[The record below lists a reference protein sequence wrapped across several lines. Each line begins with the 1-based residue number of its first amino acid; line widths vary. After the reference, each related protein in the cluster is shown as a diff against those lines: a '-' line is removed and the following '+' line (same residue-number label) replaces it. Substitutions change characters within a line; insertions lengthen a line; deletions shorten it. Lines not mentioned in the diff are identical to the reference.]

1 MGVKGALDAY
11 CNSNKCYLCD
21 TVQTTNDFTIKC
33 QYNEC
38 DKAFHAVCGL
48 FGDCYLLAHKSQK
61 NAMFEFKFYCKT
73 HKYLVFEHDDGKKME
88 IKFDNLGQHL
98 VNIKKLQSKLDKI
111 KLTADRVEE
120 YELTQRGIIS
130 HSTNSYKECGNVR
143 LKKKKHRK
151 RKNKEKYEYD
161 ESEDSLM
168 TDISMDSVSRRHR
181 SKPRSFKTRKS
192 SKSRLKKK
200 RKRSAKEF
208 ETESNILSEHQ
219 NQSVSDFEEQEFTMR
234 KTRSS
239 SKKQKPKQN
248 AANVEK
254 NVYKK
259 TKKIEQIRMATDI
272 WAEQYQYGGG
282 EIKWPV
288 IKRNGWFM
296 AIPRLKLPKGNK
308 FRYSHKER
316 KAKQELIQK
325 EKEKKTQ
332 KIEMI
337 KEKEQEIES
346 VVGGNNV
353 QWDMFMDAINAK
365 EAELAQSEMK
375 EQSKNKNVKKKKK
388 KTDKNKNMAKYNK
401 YKTGG
406 ENWEFVETMPPVLV
420 DAGECRICPLCK
432 KTKHANVSKPNWQK
446 HLHAKHQFK
455 CKKCKL
461 MFTRHPIL
469 IKHLEQCNV

>member
-1 MGVKGALDAY
+1 MG
-11 CNSNKCYLCD
+11 
-21 TVQTTNDFTIKC
+21 
-33 QYNEC
+33 
-38 DKAFHAVCGL
+38 
-48 FGDCYLLAHKSQK
+48 
-61 NAMFEFKFYCKT
+61 
-73 HKYLVFEHDDGKKME
+73 
-88 IKFDNLGQHL
+88 
-98 VNIKKLQSKLDKI
+98 
-111 KLTADRVEE
+111 
-120 YELTQRGIIS
+120 
-130 HSTNSYKECGNVR
+130 
-143 LKKKKHRK
+143 
-151 RKNKEKYEYD
+151 
-161 ESEDSLM
+161 
-168 TDISMDSVSRRHR
+168 
-181 SKPRSFKTRKS
+181 
-192 SKSRLKKK
+192 
-200 RKRSAKEF
+200 
-208 ETESNILSEHQ
+208 
-219 NQSVSDFEEQEFTMR
+219 FTMR

-316 KAKQELIQK
+316 KAKQDLIQK

-375 EQSKNKNVKKKKK
+375 EQSKNVKKRKRIKIRIWQSIISIRRVEKIGNLLRRCHRFSWMLESAEFVHCAKKQNMPMCQSQIGKNICMQSISLNVK
-388 KTDKNKNMAKYNK
+388 N
-401 YKTGG
+401 
-406 ENWEFVETMPPVLV
+406 
-420 DAGECRICPLCK
+420 
-432 KTKHANVSKPNWQK
+432 AN
-446 HLHAKHQFK
+446 
-455 CKKCKL
+455 
-461 MFTRHPIL
+461 
-469 IKHLEQCNV
+469 